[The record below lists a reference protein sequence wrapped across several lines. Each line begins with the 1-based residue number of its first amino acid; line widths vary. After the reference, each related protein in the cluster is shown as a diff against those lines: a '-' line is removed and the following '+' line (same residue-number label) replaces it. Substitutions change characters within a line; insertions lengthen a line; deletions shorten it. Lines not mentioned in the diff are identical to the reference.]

1 MLITT
6 TIHDIPSKLDANGRP
21 IRIFVIAPTVP
32 GYPNAKFPGIYNDLD
47 KIYNC
52 WLIVSLGVVC
62 FRLIPKPIY
71 IAYRG

>member
-52 WLIVSLGVVC
+52 
-62 FRLIPKPIY
+62 
-71 IAYRG
+71 